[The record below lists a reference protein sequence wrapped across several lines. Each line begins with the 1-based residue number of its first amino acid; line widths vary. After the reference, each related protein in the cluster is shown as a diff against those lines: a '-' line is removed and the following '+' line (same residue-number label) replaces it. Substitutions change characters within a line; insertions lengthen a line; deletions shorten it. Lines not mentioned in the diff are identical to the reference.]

1 MNSVNFSQDLRA
13 KYLDV
18 NSYKD
23 AKVLKNY
30 GGIKW
35 HMTPTYYRRK
45 KLYDCNMILF
55 KPSFDLMLYVF
66 NTM

>member
-13 KYLDV
+13 EYPDV

-23 AKVLKNY
+23 TKVLKNY
-30 GGIKW
+30 RGKW
-35 HMTPTYYRRK
+35 HMTPTYYRIK
-45 KLYDCNMILF
+45 KFYDCSMMLF
-55 KPSFDLMLYVF
+55 KSSFALVLYVF